1 MFFQIVF
8 GVIKVVITLEL
19 ARDFVPISLTNVRQ
33 SKLTVA
39 SLAKKTF

>member
-8 GVIKVVITLEL
+8 EGIKTVTALEYF
-19 ARDFVPISLTNVRQ
+19 AGFVPKSWTNVRQ

-39 SLAKKTF
+39 SFAKKTF